1 VTQQDIKDNDFI
13 PNASPLTPHAASQVR
28 LAWQCRRGMLE
39 LDLVLQAFLDYR
51 YEQAT
56 PDARRA
62 FEALLNYPD
71 ALLFEYVMGRVVP
84 TDRQLANVVT
94 LLRAPTPA

>member
-1 VTQQDIKDNDFI
+1 
-13 PNASPLTPHAASQVR
+13 
-28 LAWQCRRGMLE
+28 
-39 LDLVLQAFLDYR
+39 
-51 YEQAT
+51 
-56 PDARRA
+56 
-62 FEALLNYPD
+62 LLNYPD